1 LHKNLCKSEI
11 MKSQPKISYLP
22 IQIDFDQNYNQSYIT
37 NESLFNNNLVIPL
50 RFIDDRTI

>member
-1 LHKNLCKSEI
+1 